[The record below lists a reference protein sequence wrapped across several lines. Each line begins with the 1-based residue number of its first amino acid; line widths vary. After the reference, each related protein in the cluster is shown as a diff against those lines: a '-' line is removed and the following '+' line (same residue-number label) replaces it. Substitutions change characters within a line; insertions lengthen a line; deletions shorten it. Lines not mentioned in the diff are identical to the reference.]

1 MILWVHGL
9 GESAWRPEFVMD
21 DTLYIMSGEQG
32 RVFACPLFAIH
43 SLFQIIFKVARDAF
57 VQVYHILTKH
67 NEAFARIG
75 KEVGL
80 RTGVFASA
88 QESQTVLWHADG
100 IVIANDD
107 LETSFQVFG
116 LIE

>member
-9 GESAWRPEFVMD
+9 AESAWRPEFVMD
-21 DTLYIMSGEQG
+21 DTLYIISGEQG
-32 RVFACPLFAIH
+32 SIFAFPLFAIH

-57 VQVYHILTKH
+57 VQVHHIFPHHIVAL
-67 NEAFARIG
+67 ARIG

-88 QESQTVLWHADG
+88 
-100 IVIANDD
+100 
-107 LETSFQVFG
+107 
-116 LIE
+116 

>member
-9 GESAWRPEFVMD
+9 GENAWRPKFVMD

-32 RVFACPLFAIH
+32 SVFAFPLFAIH

-57 VQVYHILTKH
+57 VQVYHIFSHHIVAL
-67 NEAFARIG
+67 ARIG

-80 RTGVFASA
+80 RTGVFAGA
-88 QESQTVLWHADG
+88 
-100 IVIANDD
+100 
-107 LETSFQVFG
+107 
-116 LIE
+116 